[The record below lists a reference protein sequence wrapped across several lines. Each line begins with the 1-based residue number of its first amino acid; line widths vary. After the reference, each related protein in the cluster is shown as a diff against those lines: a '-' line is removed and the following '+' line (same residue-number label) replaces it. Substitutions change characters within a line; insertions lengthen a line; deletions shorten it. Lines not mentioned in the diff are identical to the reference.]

1 MAETDTDADDQYD
14 ARVQPAPLDE
24 RTPGLWRRYRSLP
37 ANVFFIS
44 LVSLLNDASSEII
57 YPLLPVF
64 LSVTLGASPWIVG
77 LIEGG
82 AESVSSFLKLFAG
95 YWSDRRGTRKGPVV
109 FGYALAGFA
118 RPLLGFAGSWP
129 AVFAVRFVDRV
140 GKGIRSAPRDAMI
153 ADSVGANERGIAFG
167 LHRAMDHGGA
177 VIGPLLG
184 YALLVLVAANTD
196 EPTAGEFRTI
206 FLVASVPAL
215 GAVLVA
221 AFAVREAR
229 AKNGAEKNAQTAPVA
244 VDDAPARA
252 SIDDDARASV
262 DDAARGAVDETTK
275 GATAQGATTQGATT
289 QGASLS
295 SPAPSSPPVS
305 PSSPASSSSSAAPA
319 AAAATPAASLSL
331 RGFGGEFKL
340 FLVILALFTLSN
352 SSDAFLLLRAREA
365 GISTG
370 TIPLLWAALHAC
382 KVVSSLVGGDLSDRV
397 GRKQLIV
404 SGWLFYA
411 AVYAGFAF
419 VSSPAGAWALFLVY
433 GIYFGLAEGA
443 EKALVADLVRPE
455 QRGTAYGLYNL
466 AFSVTVWPASLLMG
480 LLWNWRGATFAFLT
494 SAVVGATAAL
504 LLAATIK
511 PRHSIG
517 AARA

>member
-1 MAETDTDADDQYD
+1 MAETDTDAADSYD
-14 ARVQPAPLDE
+14 ARVQSAPLDE
-24 RTPGLWRRYRSLP
+24 RAPGLWRRYRQLP
-37 ANVFFIS
+37 ANVFLIS

-57 YPLLPVF
+57 YPLLPLF

-109 FGYALAGFA
+109 LGYALAGLA

-153 ADSVGANERGIAFG
+153 ADSVEMGERGLAFG
-167 LHRAMDHGGA
+167 LHRAMDHAGA
-177 VIGPLLG
+177 VVGPLLG
-184 YALLVLVAANTD
+184 YALLVLIAATAD
-196 EPTAGEFRTI
+196 APTASEYRTI
-206 FLVASVPAL
+206 FLLASIPAL

-229 AKNGAEKNAQTAPVA
+229 AKNGGDRNGQTTRSAL
-244 VDDAPARA
+244 DET
-252 SIDDDARASV
+252 
-262 DDAARGAVDETTK
+262 ARGAVDVTMK
-275 GATAQGATTQGATT
+275 DATAKE
-289 QGASLS
+289 S
-295 SPAPSSPPVS
+295 SA
-305 PSSPASSSSSAAPA
+305 SSAAPA
-319 AAAATPAASLSL
+319 QATPASRLSL

-352 SSDAFLLLRAREA
+352 SSDAFLILRAREA
-365 GISTG
+365 GISAG

-382 KVVSSLVGGDLSDRV
+382 KVVSSLVGGDLSDRL

-494 SAVVGATAAL
+494 SACVGALAAL

-511 PRHSIG
+511 PRH
-517 AARA
+517 AALRA